1 MSEKVSVTAH
11 MWKRREHV
19 SFQKQPI
26 ALNRTQHVCQVMC
39 HLCPLRGWWLY
50 IYCTQV
56 KFKPNEASSR
66 IDSESDLTNQNGRT
80 KGQIRPPSCWL
91 PEEIERK
98 PGLSHIPGSRCG
110 CRSRIHICFS
120 VEVSGP
126 RPHRLTI
133 SPVFLSC
140 DSDDDLLKKKW
151 LFPCF
156 SCRLMPPKKSDQRLQ
171 ADSSILL
178 YLLGTYRHH
187 KTM

>member
-126 RPHRLTI
+126 RPHRLRQ
-133 SPVFLSC
+133 S
-140 DSDDDLLKKKW
+140 LL
-151 LFPCF
+151 F
-156 SCRLMPPKKSDQRLQ
+156 SCPATLMMICSKKMALSLLFLQ
-171 ADSSILL
+171 THAPQKVWSKASS
-178 YLLGTYRHH
+178 R
-187 KTM
+187 